1 MLADEVRKK
10 IVAKVK
16 HAKYFYVILD
26 CTPDVSHK
34 EQMSLI
40 ICCLDDSQS
49 STKIEE
55 YWVHFLEVDDT
66 SRLGLFTHLQNTLIT
81 LELDIDDIRDQGYD
95 NGSNMKGRH
104 KGVQSRLLEVNPRAF
119 FTPCGC
125 HSLNLMLYDMANSC
139 PKVMSFF
146 GVIQCIYTLFSS
158 STKRWNIFK
167 NHVKGLTVKP
177 LSQTR
182 WESHVESVKDIKE
195 QIVQIKDALVDL
207 TYDTEYPK
215 TKSEA
220 ESLVLYEFEN
230 FEFLLGGVIWYKL
243 LHAIN
248 TVSKFLQYEAM
259 NINVAIKLLQRVI
272 SFFEKYR
279 EHGFD
284 NAMSEAKEMAS
295 QMGIEATFRE
305 KRIIRRK
312 NQFDES
318 MSDEITHSTE
328 ESFRVDY
335 FLFIVDK
342 ARSSIEIR
350 FA

>member
-1 MLADEVRKK
+1 
-10 IVAKVK
+10 
-16 HAKYFYVILD
+16 
-26 CTPDVSHK
+26 
-34 EQMSLI
+34 
-40 ICCLDDSQS
+40 
-49 STKIEE
+49 
-55 YWVHFLEVDDT
+55 
-66 SRLGLFTHLQNTLIT
+66 
-81 LELDIDDIRDQGYD
+81 
-95 NGSNMKGRH
+95 
-104 KGVQSRLLEVNPRAF
+104 
-119 FTPCGC
+119 
-125 HSLNLMLYDMANSC
+125 MANSC
-139 PKVMSFF
+139 PKAMSFF
-146 GVIQCIYTLFSS
+146 GVIQRIYTLFSS

-182 WESHVESVKDIKE
+182 WESHVESIKAIKE

-207 TYDTEYPK
+207 TDTEDPK

-230 FEFLLGGVIWYKL
+230 FEFLLGVVIWYKL

-248 TVSKFLQYEAM
+248 TVSKFLQSETM
-259 NINVAIKLLQRVI
+259 DIDVAIKLLQGVI
-272 SFFEKYR
+272 SFLEEYR
-279 EHGFD
+279 ELGFN

-312 NQFDES
+312 KQFDES
-318 MSDEITHSTE
+318 GSDGITHSAE
-328 ESFRVDY
+328 ESFTVDY

-350 FA
+350 FAQFKKYEETFGFLLNLERLRDMDDESL